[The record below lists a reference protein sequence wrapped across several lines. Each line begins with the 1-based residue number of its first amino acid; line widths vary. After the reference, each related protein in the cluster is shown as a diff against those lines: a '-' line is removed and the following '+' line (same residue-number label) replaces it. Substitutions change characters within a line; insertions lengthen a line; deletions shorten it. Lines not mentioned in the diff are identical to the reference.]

1 MRQTTRGIK
10 DSPEGG
16 KYCRRLLR
24 QPEEAREA
32 FGTAGSPDT
41 KQQCFPI
48 KNGDCEMKHQ
58 GFVVKVISD
67 NLVLV
72 DTGKRSSPQYW
83 RIDTSRETARLGNHK
98 CGMQNAAV
106 TFDFDGRAV
115 KKFSIDLPDH
125 DGEQEISTII
135 FARREHTPSGGF
147 GFLRRN
153 DCGCSIHFSHSSV
166 VTWGDIEIGAEA
178 QHGIDIDID
187 GRAIAV
193 EVKLFQQ

>member
-1 MRQTTRGIK
+1 MR
-10 DSPEGG
+10 
-16 KYCRRLLR
+16 Y
-24 QPEEAREA
+24 
-32 FGTAGSPDT
+32 
-41 KQQCFPI
+41 
-48 KNGDCEMKHQ
+48 Q
-58 GFVVKVISD
+58 GFVVKVIRD

-72 DTGKRSSPQYW
+72 DTGKRTSQQFW
-83 RIDTSRETARLGNHK
+83 RIDTSSREMARLGNHK
-98 CGMQNAAV
+98 CELQNAGV
-106 TFDFDGRAV
+106 TFDFDGTRV
-115 KKFSIDLPDH
+115 TDFQIDLPDH

-193 EVKLFQQ
+193 DVKLFQQ